1 MSQIV
6 YLNGQY
12 LPLEQARVSV
22 LDRGFMLGDGA
33 YELIPVFSRQPFRL
47 AEHLRRLQHTLD
59 GIRLPN
65 PMQDEEWRAVIARMI
80 SLQPAN
86 DQSVYVQIT
95 RGAAPRD
102 HAFPKNTP
110 PTVLVISNPMNPP
123 DSAQMERGICAV
135 SSEDIRWGR
144 CDLKTLN
151 LLPNVLAKQK
161 AIDAGCVECVLFRRD
176 GSNSVLTE
184 GAASNIFVV
193 KNGMILAPVKD
204 HRVLPGITYDLV
216 LELAQANAMPYEV
229 RDIREAEV
237 RTADELWLTSSGREV
252 QAIVTLD
259 GLPVGSGVPG
269 PLYRRMIE
277 LYQAYKKSI
286 TQA

>member
-1 MSQIV
+1 MSQTV

-12 LPLEQARVSV
+12 LPLEQASVSV

-65 PMQDEEWRAVIARMI
+65 PLRDEEWIALITRMI
-80 SLQPAN
+80 GLQAAN

-95 RGAAPRD
+95 RGVAPRD
-102 HAFPKNTP
+102 HAFPKNTS

-123 DSAQMERGICAV
+123 DPAHMEHGICAV
-135 SSEDIRWGR
+135 STADIRWGR

-161 AIDAGCVECVLFRRD
+161 AVEAGCVECILFRRD
-176 GSNSVLTE
+176 EHGGVLTE

-193 KNGMILAPVKD
+193 KNGVILAPVKD

-216 LELAQANAMPYEV
+216 LELATANKLPVEV
-229 RDIREAEV
+229 RDIAEAEV
-237 RTADELWLTSSGREV
+237 RAADELWLTSSGREV
-252 QAIVTLD
+252 QAIVMLD
-259 GLPVGSGVPG
+259 GQPVGGGAPG
-269 PLYRRMIE
+269 PQYRRMIE
-277 LYQAYKKSI
+277 LYQAYKRAI
-286 TQA
+286 IL

>member
-12 LPLEQARVSV
+12 LPLEQASVSV

-33 YELIPVFSRQPFRL
+33 YELIPVFARQPFRL

-65 PMQDEEWRAVIARMI
+65 PLRDEEWTALIARMI
-80 SLQPAN
+80 GLQAAN

-102 HAFPKNTP
+102 HAFPKGVS

-123 DSAQMERGICAV
+123 DPAQMEHGICAV

-161 AIDAGCVECVLFRRD
+161 AIEAGCVECILFRN
-176 GSNSVLTE
+176 GVLTE

-193 KNGMILAPVKD
+193 KNGVILAPIKD

-216 LELAQANAMPYEV
+216 LELARANAMPYEV
-229 RDIREAEV
+229 RDISEANV
-237 RTADELWLTSSGREV
+237 RAADELWLTSSGREI
-252 QAIVTLD
+252 QAIVQLD
-259 GLPVGSGVPG
+259 GTAVGGGDPG
-269 PLYRRMIE
+269 PLYRRMIK
-277 LYQAYKKSI
+277 LYQAYK
-286 TQA
+286 QAIIQT

>member
-1 MSQIV
+1 MSQV

-12 LPLEQARVSV
+12 LPLEQASVSV
-22 LDRGFMLGDGA
+22 LDRGFMLGDGV
-33 YELIPVFSRQPFRL
+33 YELIPVYARRPFRL
-47 AEHLRRLQHTLD
+47 AEHLRRLQHSLD

-65 PMQDEEWRAVIARMI
+65 PLQEEAWRAVIARI
-80 SLQPAN
+80 IEGQASD
-86 DQSVYVQIT
+86 DQSVYVQVT

-123 DSAQMERGICAV
+123 DAAQMEHGICAV
-135 SSEDIRWGR
+135 SAADIRWGR

-161 AIDAGCVECVLFRRD
+161 AIEAGCVECILFRD
-176 GSNSVLTE
+176 GILTE
-184 GAASNIFVV
+184 GAASNIFAV
-193 KNGMILAPVKD
+193 KDGVILAPVKD

-216 LELAQANAMPYEV
+216 LELAQANDLPYAV
-229 RDIREAEV
+229 RDITEAEV
-237 RTADELWLTSSGREV
+237 RAADELWLTSSGREV
-252 QAIVTLD
+252 QAIVQLD
-259 GLPVGSGVPG
+259 GANVGDGKPG
-269 PLYRRMIE
+269 LVYRRMYAM
-277 LYQAYKKSI
+277 YQAFKKAL

>member
-1 MSQIV
+1 MSQTV

-12 LPLEQARVSV
+12 LPLEQASVSV

-47 AEHLRRLQHTLD
+47 VEHLRRLQHTLD

-65 PMQDEEWRAVIARMI
+65 PLRDEEWTALITRMI
-80 SLQPAN
+80 GLQAAN

-95 RGAAPRD
+95 RGVAPRD
-102 HAFPKNTP
+102 HAFPKNTS

-123 DSAQMERGICAV
+123 DPAHMEHGICAV
-135 SSEDIRWGR
+135 SAADIRWGR

-161 AIDAGCVECVLFRRD
+161 AVEAGCVECILFRN
-176 GSNSVLTE
+176 GVLTE

-193 KNGMILAPVKD
+193 KNGVILAPVKD

-216 LELAQANAMPYEV
+216 LELAVANNLRFEV
-229 RDIREAEV
+229 RDIAEAEV
-237 RTADELWLTSSGREV
+237 RAADELWLTSSGREV
-252 QAIVTLD
+252 QAIVRLD
-259 GLPVGSGVPG
+259 EAAVGSGEPG
-269 PLYRRMIE
+269 SLYRRMID
-277 LYQAYKKSI
+277 LYQAYKRAI
-286 TQA
+286 IL